1 MLTTDLENKNVD
13 DGSLTFNSSWGPE
26 DEAWDDEEDDDF
38 EDRLEDLDDLHEI
51 QVQGEEEFEEPAEDD
66 DDHLPDDE

>member
-1 MLTTDLENKNVD
+1 MLTTDFENDNVD

-51 QVQGEEEFEEPAEDD
+51 QVQEEDFEAPAEED
-66 DDHLPDDE
+66 DDHLPEDDE